1 MMCDHDVSN
10 AGKHRIW
17 HFGRNRTLHGMEY
30 GMEYGVE
37 RLHGS
42 LFVCNC
48 ESSSIGE
55 FLLAL
60 EPGGELDV
68 IQRNTASL

>member
-1 MMCDHDVSN
+1 
-10 AGKHRIW
+10 
-17 HFGRNRTLHGMEY
+17 
-30 GMEYGVE
+30 MEYGVE
-37 RLHGS
+37 RPHGS

-55 FLLAL
+55 FLL
-60 EPGGELDV
+60 EPGELDV